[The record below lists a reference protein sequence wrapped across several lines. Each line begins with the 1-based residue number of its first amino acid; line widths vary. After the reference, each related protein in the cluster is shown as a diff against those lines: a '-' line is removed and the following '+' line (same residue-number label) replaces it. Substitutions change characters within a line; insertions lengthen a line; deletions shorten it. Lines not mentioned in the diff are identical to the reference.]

1 MSLIVFDMDGTL
13 LDTRIDIT
21 ISVNYVRM
29 KNHALPPLTQE
40 QVVEYINRDERNLP
54 QLFYGTETPDPRDRK
69 LFRRHYLQQ
78 CTKHLRLFSGV
89 ETMLESLRRAG
100 IPMAVATNA
109 SSLFARQMLEAAGI
123 AHYFYAVAGADT
135 TGTSKPD
142 PSMLHFL
149 MRQIGF
155 DPQKDRGYL
164 LGDSGK
170 DMEAAR
176 RAGLVPLYAAWGYT
190 NGSCKADRSLQT
202 PEALF
207 KILSMPLST
216 FKEESRQCN

>member
-54 QLFYGTETPDPRDRK
+54 QLFYGTETPDPQDRE

-109 SSLFARQMLEAAGI
+109 SSLFAHQMLEAAGI

-135 TGTSKPD
+135 TGRSKPD

-155 DPQKDRGYL
+155 DPNEKRGYL

-176 RAGLVPLYAAWGYT
+176 RAGLVPLYAAWGYA
-190 NGSCKADRSLQT
+190 NGCEADRSLQT
-202 PEALF
+202 PEALCEV
-207 KILSMPLST
+207 LSTPLSIQ
-216 FKEESRQCN
+216 KEESRQCS